1 MVKIYLEELNDT
13 IQKELKEYGRETTE
27 VMRDVVNEVTDQAV
41 EELKVTSPKKRGKYA
56 KGWRSQET
64 KDTNT
69 ALTKT
74 VHNRTPSLT
83 HLIEK
88 GHAKQNGG
96 RVEGRPHIAPAEKR
110 AIQNFEEQLRKRLE

>member
-1 MVKIYLEELNDT
+1 MVKIYLEELNAT
-13 IQKELKEYGRETTE
+13 IQKELEEYGRETTE
-27 VMRDVVNEVTDQAV
+27 IMREVVSEVTDEAV
-41 EELKVTSPKKRGKYA
+41 EELKITSPKRRGKYA

-74 VHNRTPSLT
+74 VHNRTPNLT

-96 RVEGRPHIAPAEKR
+96 RVEGKPHIGPTEKK
-110 AIQNFEEQLRKRLE
+110 AIQHFEERLKKRLE